1 MKYLIAVDLEGVN
14 FVVGEPYKGLHEG
27 DEQYEIAVKE
37 ATKELNIIAN
47 ALYDSGAEQV
57 YVWDNHG
64 HGHNLNYEFVDK
76 RVKDIGLD
84 RCAIERMSVADSLGV
99 DAVIFLG
106 YHAKEGTL
114 DGVLAHT
121 YSSESIQYYKIG
133 GKQVGEF
140 YIDSNIAL
148 SKNISVIM
156 MVCDDVCA
164 KEVSSISNDIVR
176 VITKH
181 ATGRNSALFRG
192 NELYAELYDCTQKA
206 VSKLGKMQY
215 STIQFPVDFEVRF
228 TRIERAI
235 SQKESIKNKYGI
247 DSVFGEDGHV
257 LKLTANKIEDI
268 KAFL

>member
-14 FVVGEPYKGLHEG
+14 FVVGEPYKPLHEG
-27 DEQYEIAVKE
+27 SEQYKIAVKE
-37 ATKELNIIAN
+37 ATKELNVIAS

-64 HGHNLNYEFVDK
+64 SGHNLNYEFVDK
-76 RVKDIGLD
+76 RIKDVGLD
-84 RCAIERMSVADSLGV
+84 RCAIERMNVADPLGI
-99 DAVIFLG
+99 DAIIFLG
-106 YHAKEGTL
+106 YHSKEGTL
-114 DGVLAHT
+114 GGVLAHS
-121 YSSESIQYYKIG
+121 YSSECIQYYKID

-148 SKNISVIM
+148 SKNIPVIM
-156 MVCDDVCA
+156 MVCDDVCI
-164 KEVSSISNDIVR
+164 KEISSISSDIVS

-192 NELYAELYDCTQKA
+192 DELYTELYYSTQQA
-206 VSKLGKMQY
+206 VSKLGKMRY
-215 STIQFPVDFEVRF
+215 STIKFPVDFEVRF

-247 DSVFGEDGHV
+247 DSEFGEDGHV
-257 LKLTANKIEDI
+257 LKLTANRIEDI